1 MKLRATLILAAT
13 VVIASGCG
21 NHDDTAFRA
30 AQEEC
35 YKKDALDSKRLAA
48 EVGPL
53 LTPDVRSTLAES
65 SACDSEP
72 EGGASIAYDLD
83 PAVPPN
89 QTVERFRS
97 AGWGDLPLP
106 SASCSD
112 CVARVGKKAGGRS
125 IEVMVHDSD
134 YGIFMLEASFY
145 E

>member
-1 MKLRATLILAAT
+1 M
-13 VVIASGCG
+13 
-21 NHDDTAFRA
+21 
-30 AQEEC
+30 
-35 YKKDALDSKRLAA
+35 
-48 EVGPL
+48 
-53 LTPDVRSTLAES
+53 
-65 SACDSEP
+65 
-72 EGGASIAYDLD
+72 
-83 PAVPPN
+83 PPN